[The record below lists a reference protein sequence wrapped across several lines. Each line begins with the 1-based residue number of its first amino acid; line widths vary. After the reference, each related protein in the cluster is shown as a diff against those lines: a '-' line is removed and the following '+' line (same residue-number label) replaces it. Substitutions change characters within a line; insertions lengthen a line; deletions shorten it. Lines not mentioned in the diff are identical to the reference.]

1 MGTEAA
7 ALTDERLLDELRT
20 AAQGVRH
27 ELERLSDDAVG
38 HPSELPG
45 WSRGHVLAHLEGICV
60 ALARQVEYAQRG
72 EKIDLYDG
80 GQVARDRAIEEG
92 AGASADQYRER
103 VGSALDRVLAAFESL
118 EPEQW
123 DAPVRFRDGVVRDAA
138 LALWRELVIHH
149 SDLGTGCTQQEWSGD
164 FCHHLLDFLEPRVPE
179 GETFLLHTQGGE
191 HISLGEGSD
200 GVVVE
205 GRLQDL
211 AAWLAGREIGRG
223 SVRAEHEGQ
232 AVPLP
237 EIGPWPSAFVFK

>member
-7 ALTDERLLDELRT
+7 ALTDDRLLNEIRT
-20 AAQGVRH
+20 AAAGVRH
-27 ELERLSDDAVG
+27 ELDRLTDDSVQR
-38 HPSELPG
+38 PSELPG
-45 WSRGHVLAHLEGICV
+45 WSRGHVLAHIEGICA
-60 ALARQVEYAQRG
+60 ALARQVEYARRG
-72 EKIDLYDG
+72 ETVELYDG
-80 GQVARDRAIEEG
+80 GQPARDAAIEEG
-92 AGASADQYRER
+92 AGATASEHRER
-103 VGSALDRVLAAFESL
+103 VASALDRVLAAFESL

-123 DAPVRFRDGVVRDAA
+123 DTPIRFRNGVVRDGA

-149 SDLGTGCTQQEWSGD
+149 SDLGTGCNQQEWTGE

-179 GETFLLHTQGGE
+179 GETFLLRTQQGE
-191 HISLGEGSD
+191 KIRLGEGAD

-223 SVRAEHEGQ
+223 SVRAEHEGE

-237 EIGPWPSAFVFK
+237 EIGPWPSAFAIK